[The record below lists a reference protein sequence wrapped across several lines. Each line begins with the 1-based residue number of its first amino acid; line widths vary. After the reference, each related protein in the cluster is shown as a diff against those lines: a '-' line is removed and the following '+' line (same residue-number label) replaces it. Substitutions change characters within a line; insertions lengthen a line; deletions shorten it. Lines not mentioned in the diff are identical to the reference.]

1 MAKGLFTSLEEI
13 KFQGTY
19 IAPIARPGIK
29 KQEKFKPLFTSPEE
43 ITFHHNYIKGHV
55 EKAYDPNTR
64 KNPASTKHLCAKKQ
78 SRKSLRTFYGHTR

>member
-19 IAPIARPGIK
+19 MAPIVRPCIK

-43 ITFHHNYIKGHV
+43 ITFHHNYIQGNI

-64 KNPASTKHLCAKKQ
+64 KSPLATKHLCSKK
-78 SRKSLRTFYGHTR
+78 KNNTIPRTFMGRTR